1 MQENN
6 GVNNSFEDCEIFVY
20 PSILSGDDKMRI
32 VSDILLG
39 NQSIKSSA
47 AKYNIKVKLLQKY
60 VRKVRNGKRLYADL
74 GRPKLLD
81 REAIVAVKDYCIEE
95 SELNICNLKFEI
107 KCEHMNTLNRRGGRD
122 IEFQEMSR
130 RSLKRYLD
138 DFLDLESECV
148 SVLSESESEGGFYNY
163 LNENN

>member
-6 GVNNSFEDCEIFVY
+6 RVNNAFEGCEIFVY
-20 PSILSGDDKMRI
+20 PSILSGDDKMMI

-47 AKYNIKVKLLQKY
+47 AKYNIKVKLLQKC

-81 REAIVAVKDYCIEE
+81 RAAIVSVKDYCIEE

-107 KCEHMNTLNRRGGRD
+107 KCQHMNTLNRRVERA
-122 IEFQEMSR
+122 IKFQEMSR

-138 DFLDLESECV
+138 DFLDLESDFL
-148 SVLSESESEGGFYNY
+148 SVLFELEGGF
-163 LNENN
+163 